1 MTTAPTP
8 AGAMAIFGENKR
20 EFHQLSAI
28 EKRLHWRPFVSELLQ
43 IQQRN
48 EKGQFTNV
56 GGVLAY
62 NLLLPEEDNQ
72 RMFPEMIVLDV
83 PAHPEQFPGNASQ
96 AALKAWEILAK
107 LVEAL
112 KFILALLKEILMTQ
126 CREEIQHLEDDLT
139 GFINVSV
146 KAMFLAVRSAHGQ
159 LTPVDREALRQRTLK
174 PFDRS
179 SNLKIEIGGWT
190 KAHVGMTRVGT
201 SVSESDKLRE
211 ITVQLRAYHP
221 VVADIVTDYEKET
234 DIGARTWSSLIEFAL
249 LRESRLPVP
258 LIGGSRG
265 QLHAVSEE
273 ESALDDHPSAA
284 AAKPDTRP
292 AAGGQVSISTE
303 RLKELEE
310 AEKFAKAAPA
320 PQYCFSCGWGG
331 HNGLRCNKMSAK
343 DGTLR
348 DGFTKKQT
356 EAKKP
361 GTVDGKAGATKL
373 WTGFRKPN

>member
-1 MTTAPTP
+1 
-8 AGAMAIFGENKR
+8 
-20 EFHQLSAI
+20 
-28 EKRLHWRPFVSELLQ
+28 
-43 IQQRN
+43 
-48 EKGQFTNV
+48 
-56 GGVLAY
+56 
-62 NLLLPEEDNQ
+62 
-72 RMFPEMIVLDV
+72 
-83 PAHPEQFPGNASQ
+83 
-96 AALKAWEILAK
+96 
-107 LVEAL
+107 
-112 KFILALLKEILMTQ
+112 
-126 CREEIQHLEDDLT
+126 
-139 GFINVSV
+139 
-146 KAMFLAVRSAHGQ
+146 MFLAARSTHGQ
-159 LTPVDREALRQRTLK
+159 LTPIDRETLRQKTLK

-179 SNLKIEIGGWT
+179 EHLKIGIGGWT
-190 KAHVGMTRVGT
+190 KAHVGMTRVGI
-201 SVSESDKLRE
+201 SVSESDKHRE
-211 ITVQLRAYHP
+211 LTVQLRAYHP
-221 VVADIVTDYEKET
+221 AVADIVTDYEKET
-234 DIGARTWSSLIEFAL
+234 DIGARTWSSLIDFVL
-249 LRESRLPVP
+249 LRESRLSVP

-273 ESALDDHPSAA
+273 ESALDDPPSAA

-292 AAGGQVSISTE
+292 AVGGQVSISTE

-361 GTVDGKAGATKL
+361 GTVDGKTGATKL

>member
-20 EFHQLSAI
+20 EYRQLSAI

-43 IQQRN
+43 VMQRN
-48 EKGQFTNV
+48 EKGLFPNE
-56 GGVLAY
+56 GGALAY
-62 NLLLPEEDNQ
+62 NLFLPEDDYQ
-72 RMFPEMIVLDV
+72 RMFPGRIALDV

-96 AALKAWEILAK
+96 AALKAWEISAR

-146 KAMFLAVRSAHGQ
+146 KAMFLAARSAHGQ

-179 SNLKIEIGGWT
+179 NNLQICVGGWT
-190 KAHVGMTRVGT
+190 KAHVDMTRVGI
-201 SVSESDKLRE
+201 SVSESDKHRE
-211 ITVQLRAYHP
+211 LTVQLRAYHP

-234 DIGARTWSSLIEFAL
+234 DIGARTWSSLIDFVL
-249 LRESRLPVP
+249 LRESRLSVP

-273 ESALDDHPSAA
+273 ESALDDPPSAA

-292 AAGGQVSISTE
+292 AVGGQVSISTE

>member
-1 MTTAPTP
+1 MTTPTP
-8 AGAMAIFGENKR
+8 SGTMAIFGENKR
-20 EFHQLSAI
+20 EFYQLSAI
-28 EKRLHWRPFVSELLQ
+28 EKRLNWKPFVSELLR

-48 EKGQFTNV
+48 ETGKFTNED
-56 GGVLAY
+56 GILAY
-62 NLLLPEEDNQ
+62 NLLLPEEDRL
-72 RMFPEMIVLDV
+72 RMFPEMVVLAV
-83 PAHPEQFPGNASQ
+83 PAHPEPFPGNASQ
-96 AALKAWEILAK
+96 AAIKAWEILAK

-112 KFILALLKEILMTQ
+112 KSVRALLKEILMAQ

-146 KAMFLAVRSAHGQ
+146 KDMFLAARSAHGQ

-179 SNLKIEIGGWT
+179 DHLKINIGGWT
-190 KAHVGMTRVGT
+190 KAHVGMTRMGI

-211 ITVQLRAYHP
+211 LTVQLRQYHQT
-221 VVADIVTDYEKET
+221 VADIVTDYEKET
-234 DIGARTWSSLIEFAL
+234 DIGARAWSPLIEYVL
-249 LRESRLPVP
+249 LRESRLSVP

-273 ESALDDHPSAA
+273 ESALDDPPSAA
-284 AAKPDTRP
+284 AARTDTRP
-292 AAGGQVSISTE
+292 AVGGQVSISTE

-320 PQYCFSCGWGG
+320 PQYCFSCGWGAHG
-331 HNGLRCNKMSAK
+331 GLRCNKMSAK

-361 GTVDGKAGATKL
+361 GTIDGKAGATKL